1 MLSEAAVL
9 EHFASWDLND
19 EERRYLD
26 LHAPRFAYVL
36 SLVAASDPKRILDV
50 GPHFL
55 TELLAVSFPD
65 ATLDTLGFRNPSCY
79 REERV
84 ARHFDFDLNDVQG
97 GVSPDFPE
105 YDIVVMAEV
114 LEHLY
119 TAPELVLAFIRGGLA
134 PGGRLVLQTPNAA
147 AWNKRLALLRGA
159 NPFERIR
166 ESRENPGHFREY
178 TAAELRR
185 FGDDVGLEVERLELV
200 DYFNA
205 AMNAPAR
212 MLSRLRPSLRQGITV
227 VYRRPA

>member
-36 SLVAASDPKRILDV
+36 PLVADSQPKRILDV

-55 TELLAVSFPD
+55 TELLGISFPG
-65 ATLDTLGFRNPSCY
+65 ATLNTLGFPNPSCY
-79 REERV
+79 REDRV
-84 ARHFDFDLNDVQG
+84 AGHFDFDLNGVQDGAAPELPEHDV
-97 GVSPDFPE
+97 
-105 YDIVVMAEV
+105 VVMAEV
-114 LEHLY
+114 VEHLY
-119 TAPELVLAFIRGGLA
+119 TAPELVLAFLRSALA

-147 AWNKRLALLRGA
+147 AWNKRLALLRGV
-159 NPFERIR
+159 NPFEPIR

-185 FGDDVGLEVERLELV
+185 LGDDVGLEVERLELV

-205 AMNAPAR
+205 PMKAPAR
-212 MLSRLRPSLRQGITV
+212 VASRLRPALRQGISV